1 MDQETGVQY
10 RIRRTEPD
18 TYNKHFTVRAK
29 KGDVLDLK
37 IFFAPLPGSELCFN
51 ISRFTSKQLYETMH
65 NFELV
70 PRDETIVR
78 LDYRITG
85 ISENG
90 AITQLEP
97 ERDALAARNQRFGF
111 RILPYLNAPD
121 AFAELN

>member
-1 MDQETGVQY
+1 
-10 RIRRTEPD
+10 
-18 TYNKHFTVRAK
+18 
-29 KGDVLDLK
+29 
-37 IFFAPLPGSELCFN
+37 
-51 ISRFTSKQLYETMH
+51 MH

-78 LDYRITG
+78 LDYRTTG

>member
-1 MDQETGVQY
+1 
-10 RIRRTEPD
+10 
-18 TYNKHFTVRAK
+18 
-29 KGDVLDLK
+29 
-37 IFFAPLPGSELCFN
+37 
-51 ISRFTSKQLYETMH
+51 MH